1 MKILKKNQII
11 IFVIAF
17 MLITAGYL
25 NYTTGDPKDFLATSS
40 LMDSEEVAGIGDAKL
55 VSSNNVVEQENK
67 SPENSEEKNNIENK
81 QTTSEIVQNEEYDTI
96 QEVSSKPES
105 QDSYFT
111 SSKLGRDTMYSQILE
126 SYEKILQNETIS
138 PEQKSIAQTE
148 IKKINELKNSI
159 MITEN
164 LIKTKGFEDVVIFV
178 NDTSVNV
185 IIKAEK
191 LEQEQTAQIQN
202 IITRE
207 LKADIN
213 NVHISNK

>member
-25 NYTTGDPKDFLATSS
+25 NYTTGDENDLLATSS
-40 LMDSEEVAGIGDAKL
+40 LMDSEEVAEVGDAKL
-55 VSSNNVVEQENK
+55 VNSNSVVET
-67 SPENSEEKNNIENK
+67 EEGTIENNQSSQTANESVSDDETEALQASVAK
-81 QTTSEIVQNEEYDTI
+81 TTSKDT
-96 QEVSSKPES
+96 
-105 QDSYFT
+105 YFVT
-111 SSKLGRDTMYSQILE
+111 SKLGRDTMYSQMIE
-126 SYEKILQNETIS
+126 SYEKILEKETIS
-138 PEQKSIAQTE
+138 SEQKSISQTE

-185 IIKAEK
+185 IVKAEE
-191 LEQEQTAQIQN
+191 LTQEEAAQIQN
-202 IITRE
+202 IVARE
-207 LKADIN
+207 LKAEIDNI
-213 NVHISNK
+213 HISNK